1 MVAAELTG
9 SLNPLTVTG
18 FMNETIGREES
29 SVGQNINKKAL
40 RLLLTFISPNLF

>member
-9 SLNPLTVTG
+9 SLNSLTVTG

-29 SVGQNINKKAL
+29 SVRQNINKKSVTI
-40 RLLLTFISPNLF
+40 TFNIYKS